1 MPSRSVL
8 QAQQLGLL
16 GNAHGYTLPDGEPEP
31 PFFPSLPVSNSSLTL
46 NSIMTIQAR
55 RHSSAYNSKSPHSS
69 RVRDA
74 NLDLEKHPS
83 YSRHKSYRRTSFDS
97 DSESDSFTSSA
108 ASHQPMLG
116 TLRRPRAGV
125 GYRVPNRIMRWLCL
139 ALFISLLVFIL
150 TLFRFTFTAVEQVT
164 HDLPNPI
171 SRPKPPPWESFP
183 FLERYHG
190 GIRTL
195 VPRKDNVPEY
205 PGELSEE
212 QVLGDDANT
221 DESDIQARD
230 EPPTMSS
237 AVFDPYPD
245 YSSQSYL
252 ERYGEK
258 RDCFLDEDGK
268 VRIPLVHHYP
278 GVPKGFPDAAM
289 GSNEVIGIQDDVC
302 FDRFGRLGP
311 YGLGYG
317 AKKGGIGAGLEGHRD
332 GAEQIWD
339 DYPPV
344 DYRKVDWA
352 VAQSRCLA
360 SNSHRFK
367 DLPESRISRFYA
379 LPVGLPK
386 QNSSTLPAPEEQ
398 ETQPKAGSDRLP
410 RNAVVIRTWFDFRY
424 TAEDILYMRALISE
438 LSLLSGGEYTVHF
451 LVHVKDVNLPIWSD
465 DETYERV
472 LRDALPGEFR
482 DMGTLWSEKQMAL
495 MYPTLEE
502 TWTRG
507 LPIHGVY
514 RSTYMPM
521 QYFAYQHPEYDYY
534 WNWEMDARYT
544 GHWYHLFDKIVS
556 WARKQPRKGL
566 WERNARFY
574 VPSVHGSWDRFMQL
588 VDFQTTHGTN
598 SVNNMWS
605 AFRPEKDGSPEAGRL
620 RQQGDKSIW
629 GPERPDE
636 RDIFEVE
643 GEGTPPTTMEKDN
656 YEWGVGE
663 EADLI
668 VFNPLYDPEG
678 TTWLLRDDVTGYNRE
693 KGLPPRRTA
702 IITASRLSRKLL
714 DTMHKET
721 SLKGHTM
728 FSEMWPATTALHHGF
743 KAVYV
748 PHNVY
753 VDRRWPTEYLESV
766 FNAGRNGAAGGA
778 RTAIFGDREHNFRGT
793 TWFYSA
799 GFSPNL
805 WRRWLGYRVDND
817 GGEQEEL
824 AGEGRM
830 CLPPMLLH
838 PVKDVDMIID
848 DGTVSAD

>member
-1 MPSRSVL
+1 MPVQVRR
-8 QAQQLGLL
+8 A
-16 GNAHGYTLPDGEPEP
+16 
-31 PFFPSLPVSNSSLTL
+31 SL
-46 NSIMTIQAR
+46 
-55 RHSSAYNSKSPHSS
+55 AYNSPHTSRSHNAPADVEKQRQSHS
-69 RVRDA
+69 RVKSHHRD
-74 NLDLEKHPS
+74 
-83 YSRHKSYRRTSFDS
+83 SFDS
-97 DSESDSFTSSA
+97 DSGNDGDDSFSSSA
-108 ASHQPMLG
+108 GSHQPMLG
-116 TLRRPRAGV
+116 SWTRPRAGI
-125 GYRVPNRIMRWLCL
+125 GFYRVPNRIMRWLCL
-139 ALFISLLVFIL
+139 ALLTFLVLLIL
-150 TLFRFTFTAVEQVT
+150 MLFRFLFTGVADTIQS
-164 HDLPNPI
+164 PK
-171 SRPKPPPWESFP
+171 PKPPQWESFP
-183 FLERYHG
+183 FLKRYQG
-190 GIRTL
+190 GIRSL
-195 VPRKDNVPEY
+195 VPRKENVPEY
-205 PGELSEE
+205 PGDGSEE
-212 QVLGDDANT
+212 LGLGGGDTGADGPRVQT
-221 DESDIQARD
+221 RD
-230 EPPTMSS
+230 RSPTMASS
-237 AVFDPYPD
+237 VFNPYPD
-245 YSSQSYL
+245 YSAQSYT
-252 ERYGEK
+252 EKYGEK
-258 RDCFLDEDGK
+258 RDCFLDENEK

-278 GVPKGFPDAAM
+278 GVPRGFPDAVM
-289 GSNEVIGIQDDVC
+289 GSNAMMGIRDDVC

-317 AKKGGIGAGLEGHRD
+317 AKKGGTGSGMEGDRD
-332 GAEQIWD
+332 GAERVWE

-352 VAQSRCLA
+352 AAQNRCLA

-386 QNSSTLPAPEEQ
+386 QNPTLPAPKEQ
-398 ETQPKAGSDRLP
+398 KEPPKTGTDRLP
-410 RNAVVIRTWFDFRY
+410 RNAVVIRTWHDFRF
-424 TAEDILYMRALISE
+424 TNEDILYLRSLISE
-438 LSLLSGGEYTVHF
+438 LSLLSGGEYTIHF

-465 DETYERV
+465 DETYQRV
-472 LRDALPGEFR
+472 LNDALPEEFR
-482 DMGTLWSEKQMAL
+482 GLGTLWSEAQMAI
-495 MYPTLEE
+495 MYPDLEE

-514 RSTYMPM
+514 RSTYMCM

-544 GHWYHLFDKIVS
+544 GHFYHLFDKIVS

-574 VPSVHGSWDRFMQL
+574 VPTEHGSWDEFTHL
-588 VDFQTTHGTN
+588 VRVQTERGTN
-598 SVNNMWS
+598 SANNMWS
-605 AFRPEKDGSPEAGRL
+605 AIKPQKDQSPQEKGAL
-620 RQQGDKSIW
+620 HQQGDKSIW

-643 GEGTPPTTMEKDN
+643 GEGTPPTSIEKDR

-693 KGLPPRRTA
+693 HGLPPRRTA

-714 DTMHKET
+714 HTMHRET
-721 SLKGHTM
+721 SLRRHSM

-748 PHNVY
+748 PHSVY
-753 VDRRWPTEYLESV
+753 IDRRWPTDYLESV
-766 FNAGRNGAAGGA
+766 FNAGRNGASGGA

-805 WRRWLGYRVDND
+805 WRRWLGYKVDND
-817 GGEQEEL
+817 GGEDEEL

-838 PVKDVDMIID
+838 PVKDVDMVVD
-848 DGTVSAD
+848 DGSAVG